1 MRLVITRFSYIFLY
15 NYSKFQVQSIIS
27 LPITDNIP
35 RLDYYTCTL
44 YVCAVWVNTEQMYSV
59 TVFTHMP
66 VS

>member
-1 MRLVITRFSYIFLY
+1 MTRFSYIFLY

-35 RLDYYTCTL
+35 RLDYYTRML
-44 YVCAVWVNTEQMYSV
+44 YVCAVCANTEQMHSV